1 MLWNSI
7 GSITR
12 LGCNYLITIIVVRLS
27 TGYDAAGVLALAMS
41 VNNLVAPFADFRLRT
56 VHVTD
61 VRGEHSASEY
71 MGMRLLCTALCFVV
85 GSIYAVITC
94 ALDAFPSIA
103 LYLLASLAANIIEG
117 LHAVDQRHNRMDYI
131 GISYIMQGI
140 SNLLLFSV
148 VFGVTG
154 SLELSLLSMFIA
166 TSLILLLFD
175 IPHAGRLEIVRPALK
190 LHDAIATLVGL
201 SPLVM
206 AQVLSSGVL
215 TIPRQYLSSS
225 MGAAALGIYASVA
238 SPAAVVQMG
247 ASYIYSPLLG
257 SFAKDFRDDLSAAF
271 RLLAKTSAAV
281 AAVGAGC
288 ALLLLL
294 LGDWVLALFFGSD
307 IVQYSYLLQPAV
319 LCTLIT
325 AYTWFMNDLLLTLR
339 DYRACFTGSAV
350 SIVATL
356 ICFKFM
362 VDTFGMNGVSW
373 TGVFSYALSVVTLFI
388 FLFHDTS
395 GKKQARGK
403 NQRENDTSRS
413 PCVRQ

>member
-1 MLWNSI
+1 MLWNSV

-12 LGCNYLITIIVVRLS
+12 LGCNYLITIVVVRLA

-85 GSIYAVITC
+85 GSVYAIITC
-94 ALDAFPSIA
+94 ALDAFPAIA

-117 LHAVDQRHNRMDYI
+117 LHAVDQRHDRMDYI
-131 GISYIMQGI
+131 GISYIMQGV

-148 VFGVTG
+148 VFDATG
-154 SLELSLLSMFIA
+154 SLELSILSMFIA

-175 IPHAGRLEIVRPALK
+175 IPHAGRFEIVRPRLRLRDAL
-190 LHDAIATLVGL
+190 ATLAGL
-201 SPLVM
+201 FPLVM

-225 MGAAALGIYASVA
+225 VGAAALGIYASVA
-238 SPAAVVQMG
+238 SPAAIIQMG

-257 SFAKDFRDDLSAAF
+257 SFAKYFKDNLPAAF
-271 RLLAKTSAAV
+271 RLLIKTSAGV
-281 AAVGAGC
+281 VAVGAGC

-294 LGDWVLALFFGSD
+294 FGDWILALFFGND

-339 DYRACFTGSAV
+339 DYKACFTGSAV

-373 TGVFSYALSVVTLFI
+373 TGVFSYALSVVTLFL
-388 FLFHDTS
+388 FLFHDTNRL
-395 GKKQARGK
+395 KRVRGR
-403 NQRENDTSRS
+403 NQQGSEASHS
-413 PCVRQ
+413 S